1 MFEDCF
7 LHCYESTCLEGRI
20 WLLGG
25 LRDAAE
31 KTKASQSM
39 TEDEQRKRDIYWVT
53 DWHQVHS
60 KTLGSPSI
68 LSLLLQNSYKYQLNL
83 NITQLFQ
90 LPRDPQ

>member
-31 KTKASQSM
+31 KTKASQQFSRV
-39 TEDEQRKRDIYWVT
+39 E
-53 DWHQVHS
+53 
-60 KTLGSPSI
+60 LGIGS
-68 LSLLLQNSYKYQLNL
+68 
-83 NITQLFQ
+83 F
-90 LPRDPQ
+90 